1 MHLFSPGRNPFTDN
15 FREVDD
21 KVELVALP
29 TAIYNAF
36 RYKGM
41 IKRRLFHP
49 VLNLQSI
56 DMTEMFH
63 VTCYDNEV
71 FLKCCGSNKHI
82 HITYFLA
89 TLLKHPADFAILAKM
104 CYRKLLKKVHQS
116 HYILKMLS
124 PFRLAGSKVKLSQS
138 YIGNL
143 TFINANFPHMLG
155 NSMLTFDKGNA
166 CTCVKQIFPMCVHCS
181 PDFDIS

>member
-1 MHLFSPGRNPFTDN
+1 MHVFSPGRNPFTDN

-29 TAIYNAF
+29 TAIYDAF

-89 TLLKHPADFAILAKM
+89 TLLLHSSTPTSLTCSATPCLPLIRAMHVHVSSRYFPCVFIAHQTSTSLNISGPCLNSLAISKGS
-104 CYRKLLKKVHQS
+104 RSPPQS
-116 HYILKMLS
+116 E
-124 PFRLAGSKVKLSQS
+124 
-138 YIGNL
+138 
-143 TFINANFPHMLG
+143 
-155 NSMLTFDKGNA
+155 
-166 CTCVKQIFPMCVHCS
+166 
-181 PDFDIS
+181 